1 MFAYCIAFY
10 LLTSLGLDK
19 YIRTHAMIEFAR
31 ISRFPDVPI
40 K

>member
-19 YIRTHAMIEFAR
+19 YIRTHAMIEFAA
-31 ISRFPDVPI
+31 SRGFQTFL
-40 K
+40 